1 MQGIYVHIPYCEA
14 KCFYCD
20 FNSYALSNHRPERY
34 VEALLREI
42 EDTAY
47 RWASQAGSFDTLYFG
62 GGTPTTLTP
71 DQIGRIL
78 EKIDQSF
85 SFQRDREIT
94 IEANPGTV
102 TLESLKTL
110 RRLGINRI
118 SFGVQSFDD
127 TLLKRIGRIHTAQQ
141 ALEAYTL
148 ARLAGFDNVNLDFIY
163 GLPGQTL
170 EIWERTL
177 RQALDLQPEHLSL
190 YALIVE
196 EGTPFGLWY
205 SQGKLALPEEEV
217 QAQMYQLARKLTRQE
232 GYRQYEISN
241 FARPGYECRHNLIY
255 WNNDPYLGFGAGAV
269 SYWEGVRR
277 TNVRHPAKYIE
288 KALKGED
295 LTEEAETLPPSLAL
309 GETLMLGLR
318 MTQGVDLEK
327 LYRRFGYDVLELYQ
341 SHIHRM
347 KEIGLLTIRGKR
359 MRLTTKGLIL
369 ANEVWAGFV

>member
-20 FNSYALSNHRPERY
+20 FNSYALGNHRTERY

-42 EDTAY
+42 EDVA
-47 RWASQAGSFDTLYFG
+47 RRQASQTGPFDTLYFG
-62 GGTPTTLTP
+62 GGTPTILTP
-71 DQIGRIL
+71 DQIGKIL
-78 EKIDQSF
+78 EKIEQSF
-85 SFQRDREIT
+85 PLRREREIT

-102 TLESLKTL
+102 TLESLKAL

-127 TLLKRIGRIHTAQQ
+127 ILLQRIGRIHTAQQ
-141 ALEAYTL
+141 ALEAYAL
-148 ARLAGFDNVNLDFIY
+148 ARSAGFENINLDFIF

-177 RQALDLQPEHLSL
+177 RQALDLQPQHLSL
-190 YALIVE
+190 YALVVE
-196 EGTPFGLWY
+196 ENTPFGRWY
-205 SQGKLALPEEEV
+205 SQGKLDLPEE
-217 QAQMYQLARKLTRQE
+217 AQVRMYHLARKLTRQE

-255 WNNDPYLGFGAGAV
+255 WHNEPYLGFGAGAV

-277 TNVRHPAKYIE
+277 TNIRSPAKYIE
-288 KALKGED
+288 KALKGEN

-318 MTQGVDLEK
+318 MTRGVDLEK
-327 LYRRFGYDVLELYQ
+327 LRLRFGYDVLELYQ

-347 KEIGLLTIRGKR
+347 RERGLLTLRGKR
-359 MRLTTKGLIL
+359 MRLTAKGLIL
-369 ANEVWAGFV
+369 ANEVWVGFV